1 MIEALNVHYSYPNK
15 VEALKGVS
23 LTIKDGEFVAIMG
36 QNGAGKST
44 FVKHFNGLLKPS
56 VGTVKVNNVET
67 TKTSVATL
75 ARNVGFVF
83 QNPDHQLF
91 SETVEDEVA
100 FALKNF
106 GFEKEVIEKRIDWAL
121 NLLSLTQYRKT
132 SPFLLSGGE
141 RKRVA
146 LASVL
151 AWDPETLV
159 LDEPTIGQD
168 HEQKEKLRQF
178 ILQMQTQGK
187 TVVAV
192 THDVE
197 FVAECNPRVVLMK
210 EGKIVADGMGN
221 DILTDPVL
229 LEQASIVLPQIAQV
243 FTKLSALGLPKNI
256 IDIYEAKEIIL
267 KAKERRGAMSVFDGL
282 RFRKVYSPI
291 HNLDPRIK
299 FVYVI
304 AVFVVAILFSQ
315 IIPLL
320 ILFVMQ
326 IPFVLL
332 ARVQRQWLR
341 SLRGAAFLAA
351 FIFIINVATTFF
363 TTGYHLTAA
372 AIESAAASDPALR
385 RACRIFQRFLS

>member
-1 MIEALNVHYSYPNK
+1 MIEAENVHYSYASK

-56 VGTVKVNNVET
+56 QGTVKVDGVET
-67 TKTSVATL
+67 TKTSVAKL

-91 SETVEDEVA
+91 SETVEEEIG

-106 GFEKEVIEKRIDWAL
+106 GFEPKVIEERVTWAL
-121 NLLSLTQYRKT
+121 ELLSIAQYRKT

-151 AWDPETLV
+151 AWDPQTLV

-178 ILQMQTQGK
+178 IMQMQTQKK
-187 TVVAV
+187 TIVAV

-210 EGKIVADGMGN
+210 EGKIVADGVGRE
-221 DILTDPVL
+221 ILTDPVM
-229 LEQASIVLPQIAQV
+229 LELSSIVLPQIAEV
-243 FTKLSALGLPKNI
+243 FTKLEPLGVPKDI
-256 IDIYEAKEIIL
+256 IDIYDAKTELLRL
-267 KAKERRGAMSVFDGL
+267 KRRLG
-282 RFRKVYSPI
+282 K
-291 HNLDPRIK
+291 
-299 FVYVI
+299 
-304 AVFVVAILFSQ
+304 
-315 IIPLL
+315 
-320 ILFVMQ
+320 
-326 IPFVLL
+326 
-332 ARVQRQWLR
+332 
-341 SLRGAAFLAA
+341 
-351 FIFIINVATTFF
+351 
-363 TTGYHLTAA
+363 
-372 AIESAAASDPALR
+372 
-385 RACRIFQRFLS
+385 

>member
-1 MIEALNVHYSYPNK
+1 VIEAENVHYSYPSK

-23 LTIKDGEFVAIMG
+23 ITIKDGEFVAIMG

-44 FVKHFNGLLKPS
+44 FVKHFNGLLKPTVGS
-56 VGTVKVNNVET
+56 VRIDGVET
-67 TKTSVATL
+67 TKSSVAAI

-91 SETVEDEVA
+91 SETVEEEIA

-106 GFEKEVIEKRIDWAL
+106 GLEPEIIEKRIDWAL

-151 AWDPETLV
+151 AWDPKTLI

-178 ILQMQTQGK
+178 IMQLQTQKK
-187 TVVAV
+187 TVVIV

-210 EGKIVADGMGN
+210 EGKIVADGEGKQ
-221 DILTDPVL
+221 ILTDPAL
-229 LEQASIVLPQIAQV
+229 LELSSIVLPQIAQV
-243 FTKLSALGLPKNI
+243 FTKLSDLGLPKDI
-256 IDIYEAKEIIL
+256 IDLYEAKAIL
-267 KAKERRGAMSVFDGL
+267 IKEARRRG
-282 RFRKVYSPI
+282 K
-291 HNLDPRIK
+291 
-299 FVYVI
+299 
-304 AVFVVAILFSQ
+304 
-315 IIPLL
+315 
-320 ILFVMQ
+320 
-326 IPFVLL
+326 
-332 ARVQRQWLR
+332 
-341 SLRGAAFLAA
+341 
-351 FIFIINVATTFF
+351 
-363 TTGYHLTAA
+363 
-372 AIESAAASDPALR
+372 
-385 RACRIFQRFLS
+385 

>member
-1 MIEALNVHYSYPNK
+1 MIEAVDVHYSYPNK
-15 VEALKGVS
+15 VEALKGIS
-23 LTIKDGEFVAIMG
+23 LTIRDGEFLAIMG

-56 VGTVKVNNVET
+56 VGTVKVNGVET

-91 SETVEDEVA
+91 SETVEDEIA

-106 GFEKEVIEKRIDWAL
+106 GFEPDVIEKRITWAL
-121 NLLSLTQYRKT
+121 ELLSLTQYRKT

-151 AWDPETLV
+151 AWDPATLI

-168 HEQKEKLRQF
+168 HEQKERLRQF

-221 DILTDPVL
+221 DILTDPTM
-229 LEQASIVLPQIAQV
+229 LELSSIVLPQIAQV
-243 FTKLSALGLPKNI
+243 FTKLSSLGLPKNV
-256 IDIYEAKEIIL
+256 IDIYEAKDIIL
-267 KAKERRGAMSVFDGL
+267 KAKES
-282 RFRKVYSPI
+282 K
-291 HNLDPRIK
+291 
-299 FVYVI
+299 
-304 AVFVVAILFSQ
+304 Q
-315 IIPLL
+315 
-320 ILFVMQ
+320 Q
-326 IPFVLL
+326 
-332 ARVQRQWLR
+332 
-341 SLRGAAFLAA
+341 
-351 FIFIINVATTFF
+351 
-363 TTGYHLTAA
+363 
-372 AIESAAASDPALR
+372 
-385 RACRIFQRFLS
+385 